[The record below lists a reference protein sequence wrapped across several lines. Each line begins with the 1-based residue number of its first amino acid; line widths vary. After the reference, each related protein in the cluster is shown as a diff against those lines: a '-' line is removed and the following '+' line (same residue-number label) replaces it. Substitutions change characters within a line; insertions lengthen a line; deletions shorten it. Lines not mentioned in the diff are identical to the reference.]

1 MRIETQRTVDRIAGS
16 FLCRI
21 VSCFP
26 GARRKH
32 EEVTE
37 PKRILVILLSEM
49 GSLVLTRPLFEHLA
63 AAHPGAEV
71 WALVFE
77 RNREVLDLLGLVPK
91 ERIIAVRDKSFF
103 RLAVDSVKAVKRL
116 RALKL
121 DAVIDCELFAR
132 ISALF
137 AYFSGSKVRVGFHR
151 HTMEGLYRGDFVNR
165 AVLYN
170 PYQHIARQF
179 VTLAAAITGRGRP
192 VVKRAVEPGAPILT
206 PLELPSAEIDA
217 LRDRLHRD
225 FPAAPGRRLALLYP
239 SGGALPIRAWPIAH
253 YEEVARTLRERGL
266 SIGLIGLPHDKPQA
280 QALIQKIGPE
290 GCLDLTGWTKDVR
303 ELVVLFRL
311 AALLITNDG
320 GPGHFAALAGL
331 PAVVLYGPETPVL
344 YATANPKAVHLY
356 QGLSCSP
363 CLTAYNHRSS
373 PCDGDNQC
381 LKTILPADVLRA
393 ADRLLA

>member
-1 MRIETQRTVDRIAGS
+1 MRIETQRTVDRVAGS
-16 FLCRI
+16 FLCRV

-32 EEVTE
+32 EDVTE

-49 GSLVLTRPLFEHLA
+49 GSLVLTRPLFEHLKT
-63 AAHPGAEV
+63 AHPNAEV

-77 RNREVLDLLGLVPK
+77 RNREVLELLGLVPT
-91 ERIIAVRDKSFF
+91 ERIVSVRDKSFF
-103 RLAVDSVKAVKRL
+103 RLALDSKKALKRL
-116 RALKL
+116 RALKF
-121 DAVIDCELFAR
+121 DAAIDCELFAR
-132 ISALF
+132 VSALF
-137 AYFSGSKVRVGFHR
+137 AYLSGAKVRVGFHR
-151 HTMEGLYRGDFVNR
+151 HTMEGLYRGDFLNR
-165 AVLYN
+165 RVLYN

-179 VTLAAAITGRGRP
+179 VTLATAITGRGRP
-192 VVKRAVEPGAPILT
+192 VVKRAVESG
-206 PLELPSAEIDA
+206 PLVLPPLDLPAAEIEA
-217 LRDRLHRD
+217 LRARLHRD
-225 FPAAPGRRLALLYP
+225 FPAAAGGRLALLYP

-253 YEEVARTLRERGL
+253 YEEVAKNLRARGF

-280 QALIQKIGPE
+280 QGLIHRIGAE

-311 AALLITNDG
+311 ASILITNDG

-344 YATANPKAVHLY
+344 YATANPKAAHLY

-363 CLTAYNHRSS
+363 CLTAYNHRAS